1 MDPVIVRAPAT
12 SANLGPGFDCAAV
25 AFDLWNE
32 LEVTDGEGVEIEGYG
47 AGELPAD
54 ERNLTLRAYALL
66 APLAGKR
73 FRFVNRIPLEC
84 GLGSSAAAI
93 ALGLVAARPGASAQ
107 ELLAAGLELEG
118 HPDNLAAALAGGAC
132 LTVDGQIV
140 KLANELPL
148 TPVAVVPPARTG
160 TALSRASLPFEVSH
174 RDAVR
179 TAAHAALLGAGLVA
193 RDAGVLAAALNGDRL
208 HEPYRPSRLLEA
220 LRADPPEGAAAATLS
235 GSGPTAIVWAEDG
248 RACAAALRERYPDAT
263 VLELAVSGKGAL

>member
-32 LEVTDGEGVEIEGYG
+32 VEVTEGEGVEIEGYG

-54 ERNLTLRAYALL
+54 EGNLTLRAYALL

-93 ALGLVAARPGASAQ
+93 ALGLVAARPDGNAQ

-118 HPDNLAAALAGGAC
+118 HPDNLAAALTGGAC

-140 KLANELPL
+140 KVANELPL
-148 TPVAVVPPARTG
+148 APIAVIPAARTG

-193 RDAGVLAAALNGDRL
+193 RDAEVLAAALDGDRL

-220 LRADPPEGAAAATLS
+220 LRADPPAGAAATTLS
-235 GSGPTAIVWAEDG
+235 GSGPTAVVWAYDAS
-248 RACAAALRERYPDAT
+248 ACGTALRERFPDAT
-263 VLELAVSGKGAL
+263 VLELTVSPRGAI